1 MYKSIWTKLF
11 MQKLCNSIVWL
22 ETIGRRSHD
31 YFFFFHPRK
40 WKRKTVLNGSIT
52 CVRSSPFSYCLLFD
66 WCASTQRVRQ
76 MRKKKPSRRI
86 QRRPLWTSHRIA
98 NALTKNQTKTKLKWE
113 NEIQICSMKKKQKKS
128 KTDVTCHLT
137 HNLYYVCVYMCMSI
151 NFIFHMNEFFQYSS
165 RSAKAVLFLFILA
178 NFYIYS

>member
-128 KTDVTCHLT
+128 KNRRYMPFNAQFILCL
-137 HNLYYVCVYMCMSI
+137 CVYVYVHKFHFSYERVFSI
-151 NFIFHMNEFFQYSS
+151 LQS
-165 RSAKAVLFLFILA
+165 VG
-178 NFYIYS
+178 